1 MCEELKKELSI
12 EDLPPQDFHSVRDV
26 VCWLAG
32 LPIGSLK
39 DFDQQHPNVRCRAR
53 IERSI
58 RSAKLWI
65 DVFDCLERDPT
76 SEDGLMD
83 RIIDGFSRKLWFKD
97 TNHRKRRI
105 GWLRTIGTDLC
116 NERGSTPAKMREEW
130 SDVVEYESNRAQWI
144 REAGL
149 QLATALSSLTNDE
162 SQPSEVR
169 SLVAKVELGK
179 LGYRIDVKNEVL
191 FALEHKDARGMKG
204 VALWFDRPEYGP
216 VEVSSSLGFKSTEL
230 ERVFITEP
238 DRVRDEWINDK
249 LEHPFWQLDFC
260 LAYLK
265 YEGDLQQLHSLT
277 KDYAE
282 ISVYSLIRYPIENFD
297 LEHDD
302 KSIIQRAEELFRKGK
317 LEAWGVRAG
326 ANRLE
331 QVPVAEWT
339 ILEIFFDWPNGQAYL
354 GTPSV
359 PHTMRWDNVVVKR
372 QTIVSLHQEISTTSS
387 AVKSRQLP
395 IASSTGAALKVARQ
409 LLIEVFETED
419 PATNRKADVIAKIV
433 KQSGSTKTQ
442 VTKLWPA
449 ALLEIDETLR
459 DAWMKRGPRKKN
471 STPDSNG
478 Q

>member
-1 MCEELKKELSI
+1 MREELKKELSV

-32 LPIGSLK
+32 LPIGSLN

-76 SEDGLMD
+76 GEDELMD
-83 RIIDGFSRKLWFKD
+83 RIIDGFSRELWFND
-97 TNHRKRRI
+97 ANHRKRRI
-105 GWLRTIGTDLC
+105 GWLRTIGADLC

-149 QLATALSSLTNDE
+149 QLAAALPGLANDE

-169 SLVAKVELGK
+169 SFVADVELGQ
-179 LGYRIDVKNEVL
+179 LGYRIDIKNEVL
-191 FALEHKDARGMKG
+191 FALEHRDALGMKG
-204 VALWFDRPEYGP
+204 VALWLNRPEYGP
-216 VEVSSSLGFKSTEL
+216 VEVSSNLAFKSAEL

-265 YEGDLQQLHSLT
+265 YEGDLQQLHRLT

-282 ISVYSLIRYPIENFD
+282 ISVYSLISYPIENFD
-297 LEHDD
+297 LEQDD

-339 ILEIFFDWPNGQAYL
+339 ILKIFFDGPKGQAYL

-359 PHTMRWDNVVVKR
+359 PHSMRWDDVVVKR
-372 QTIVSLHQEISTTSS
+372 QTIMSLHQETAATSS
-387 AVKSRQLP
+387 EAKRRQLP
-395 IASSTGAALKVARQ
+395 VASSTGAALKAAREM
-409 LLIEVFETED
+409 LIDFFETQD
-419 PATNRKADVIAKIV
+419 PAANRKADVIAEIV
-433 KQSGSTKTQ
+433 KRSGSTKTQ

-459 DAWMKRGPRKKN
+459 DAWMKRGPRKKIA
-471 STPDSNG
+471 TPDSNC